1 VNNPADLTH
10 ETEPEKRGADLIAG
24 GSVIAFGRNE
34 DGVSLFVNVGDRTLE
49 VSMNAPE
56 GIDIDYIDPGPTASA

>member
-10 ETEPEKRGADLIAG
+10 EHEAEQRGAELIAG

-34 DGVSLFVNVGDRTLE
+34 DGVSLFVNVGERTVE
-49 VSMNAPE
+49 VSMFSPE
-56 GIDIDYIDPGPTASA
+56 GIDIDYIDPGPPEA